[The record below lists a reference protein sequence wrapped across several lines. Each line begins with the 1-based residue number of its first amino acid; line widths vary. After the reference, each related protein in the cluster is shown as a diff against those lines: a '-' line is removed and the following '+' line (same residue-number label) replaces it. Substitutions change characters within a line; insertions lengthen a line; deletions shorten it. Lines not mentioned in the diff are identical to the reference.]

1 MNEVYAVLDIGSA
14 SIELLVGEIINSNL
28 HVLFSKKVPSHG
40 VKKGIIEDENL
51 LVNDIKGV
59 VQEANDFLDGEIKA
73 VGLTIPTIRSK
84 LYQSNSS
91 VSLSDH
97 DKISK
102 DDIVRG

>member
-51 LVNDIKGV
+51 LVNRWR
-59 VQEANDFLDGEIKA
+59 N
-73 VGLTIPTIRSK
+73 
-84 LYQSNSS
+84 QSSWSYNPYYSF
-91 VSLSDH
+91 
-97 DKISK
+97 
-102 DDIVRG
+102 

>member
-1 MNEVYAVLDIGSA
+1 M
-14 SIELLVGEIINSNL
+14 
-28 HVLFSKKVPSHG
+28 FFFKKVPSHG

-84 LYQSNSS
+84 LIK
-91 VSLSDH
+91 V
-97 DKISK
+97 
-102 DDIVRG
+102 IVVYHLVIMIRFLRMIL

>member
-51 LVNDIKGV
+51 LVNDIKVV
-59 VQEANDFLDGEIKA
+59 VQSLLFVLNFIKVIVVYHLVIMIRFLRMI
-73 VGLTIPTIRSK
+73 L
-84 LYQSNSS
+84 
-91 VSLSDH
+91 
-97 DKISK
+97 
-102 DDIVRG
+102 